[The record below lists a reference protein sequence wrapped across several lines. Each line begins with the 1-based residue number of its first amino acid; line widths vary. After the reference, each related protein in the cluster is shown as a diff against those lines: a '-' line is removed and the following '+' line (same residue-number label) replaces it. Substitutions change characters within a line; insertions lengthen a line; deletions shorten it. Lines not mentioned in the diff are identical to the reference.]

1 MAVMGTG
8 SVCLLLLLLMAGVMG
23 MMEMVVGAQGD
34 REGEGDGTVMTRESV
49 KAQID
54 QLESFLEAKS
64 GSVHPSQLQNHWL
77 QLAMLY
83 QVSTS
88 TSACTYTC
96 TCTCTLEYHINAM
109 TVHIYDVM

>member
-1 MAVMGTG
+1 MGTG

-23 MMEMVVGAQGD
+23 MMGMVVGAQGD
-34 REGEGDGTVMTRESV
+34 REGDREGDGTVMTRESV

-88 TSACTYTC
+88 TSACTC